1 MKFINKAIALNSN
14 HFQAYLNKG
23 AVINPYAYN
32 NKAEIL
38 RKLEKYEL
46 ALEAYNKA
54 IEIDPN
60 YSDAYFNKSKL
71 FDELGN
77 YEVALEAYDR
87 ALTYRHDDDLDYS
100 DIYII

>member
-1 MKFINKAIALNSN
+1 MLITI
-14 HFQAYLNKG
+14 
-23 AVINPYAYN
+23 
-32 NKAEIL
+32 KAEIL
-38 RKLEKYEL
+38 RKLKKYEL

-100 DIYII
+100 DIYYNIGTILSRLQKYGC